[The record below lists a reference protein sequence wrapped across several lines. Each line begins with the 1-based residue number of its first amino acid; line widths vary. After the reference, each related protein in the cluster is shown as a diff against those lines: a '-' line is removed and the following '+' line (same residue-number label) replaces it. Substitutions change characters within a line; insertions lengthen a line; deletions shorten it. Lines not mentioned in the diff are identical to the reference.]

1 MDGLY
6 KIVKEAPRELPDMFA
21 SKGALEIAYDQAAD
35 IVVIDGIRYS
45 GGFFRAF
52 AYGIQEGQLF
62 EFVRR
67 EPDGT
72 VTLRT
77 VILEKP

>member
-1 MDGLY
+1 MNELY
-6 KIVKEAPRELPDMFA
+6 TIIKEAPRDKPDMFA
-21 SKGALEIAYDQAAD
+21 SKGALDIAYDQTAD
-35 IVVIDGIRYS
+35 VVVIDGIRYS

-72 VTLRT
+72 VMLRT

>member
-1 MDGLY
+1 MSELY
-6 KIVKEAPRELPDMFA
+6 KIIKEAPRDLPDMFA
-21 SKGALEIAYDQAAD
+21 SKGPLEIAYDQNAD
-35 IVVIDGIRYS
+35 LVTIDGIRYS

-67 EPDGT
+67 DPTGVVEI
-72 VTLRT
+72 RT